1 MSHVGLKNTISEK
14 LPDNGRK
21 EGQAMIK
28 GAKTIEEYVIRKW
41 LQDQNFVMSNFELV
55 VNGNEAVLT
64 DKNND
69 TMTLV
74 YDSTSK
80 TVYVKE

>member
-1 MSHVGLKNTISEK
+1 
-14 LPDNGRK
+14 
-21 EGQAMIK
+21 MIR
-28 GAKTIEEYVIRKW
+28 AKTIAEYVIRKW
-41 LQDQNFVMSNFELV
+41 LQDQNFVMSNFELT

-74 YDSTSK
+74 YDSASK

>member
-1 MSHVGLKNTISEK
+1 
-14 LPDNGRK
+14 
-21 EGQAMIK
+21 MIK
-28 GAKTIEEYVIRKW
+28 GAKTIAEYAIRKW
-41 LQDQNFVMSNFELV
+41 LQDQNFVMSYFNLEV
-55 VNGNEAVLT
+55 KGNEGILT

-74 YDSTSK
+74 YDNASN

>member
-1 MSHVGLKNTISEK
+1 
-14 LPDNGRK
+14 
-21 EGQAMIK
+21 MIK
-28 GAKTIEEYVIRKW
+28 GAKTIAEYVIRKW
-41 LQDQNFVMSNFELV
+41 LQDQNFVMSNFELA

-74 YDSTSK
+74 YDSASK